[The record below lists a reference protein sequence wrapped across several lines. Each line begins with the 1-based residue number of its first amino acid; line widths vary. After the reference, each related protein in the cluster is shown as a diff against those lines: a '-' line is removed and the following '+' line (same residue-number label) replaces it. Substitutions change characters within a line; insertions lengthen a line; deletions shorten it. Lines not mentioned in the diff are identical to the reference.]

1 MTNFDILQQ
10 ERKNL
15 QAVEFKLSVLKSY
28 RPRPEI
34 VEMQEELEE
43 LRANIKLSI
52 ADLEGAIAAGADDES
67 PLAGWCQI

>member
-34 VEMQEELEE
+34 IEMQEELEE

-52 ADLEGAIAAGADDES
+52 ADLEGAIAAGADDEN
-67 PLAGWCQI
+67 PLTGWCQI